1 MVSSQTGA
9 ERERVG
15 KTKCGSRDRF
25 QSEKCL
31 YRSVYDIYVEKIEV
45 RRCNYNQRLTCRV
58 LTVLC
63 LVSFVGCLVSCV
75 HMDPCMW
82 GKSKQEG
89 AIIIG
94 DWLAGVCLI
103 TGQDARACHCH
114 HCKQVGAGEWRKRER
129 EYGRFGD
136 LYKASTFSVRIV
148 FYVYW
153 TLRSSSTDVFLDY
166 LLCRSRLVSVRDLI
180 TGVCY
185 INEERSSQEEGVYQE
200 NVSKQNSALELQLQ
214 LTKN

>member
-129 EYGRFGD
+129 EYGRWKKRKEIWKRGE
-136 LYKASTFSVRIV
+136 SE
-148 FYVYW
+148 
-153 TLRSSSTDVFLDY
+153 TLEEKGNESGKCWSHWSPIQMK
-166 LLCRSRLVSVRDLI
+166 LI
-180 TGVCY
+180 
-185 INEERSSQEEGVYQE
+185 II
-200 NVSKQNSALELQLQ
+200 QNLIWFVLHWL
-214 LTKN
+214 

>member
-103 TGQDARACHCH
+103 TGKDASQPAIVTIVNRWWPGIEE
-114 HCKQVGAGEWRKRER
+114 KEKGNVEEKVNTGSRKRR
-129 EYGRFGD
+129 G
-136 LYKASTFSVRIV
+136 
-148 FYVYW
+148 
-153 TLRSSSTDVFLDY
+153 
-166 LLCRSRLVSVRDLI
+166 
-180 TGVCY
+180 
-185 INEERSSQEEGVYQE
+185 NETA
-200 NVSKQNSALELQLQ
+200 KC
-214 LTKN
+214 